1 MNDSANTI
9 LLLALL
15 AAYAFL
21 VWQWR
26 RASREANA
34 LGAAHARLRREDAE
48 AAADHARETAM
59 WRALGTLSRDLL
71 LAVDSHGRVRYANP
85 AAVERFGP
93 LPAEPPPLIEFAR
106 SLSVDEL
113 AHDALRGTPGADL
126 VRVVEVRGH
135 PYRARAGRLED
146 GAALALTDATE
157 VQRLERARR
166 DFIANI
172 SHELRT
178 PLTSIRLVLEGL
190 LSGVARTPAESA
202 EALMKI
208 HREAQALEH
217 MAQELLDLSQIESG
231 RAMVRMAPTPV
242 RALVEPVV
250 ARLQPQ
256 AAHKRQSIVVDAP
269 EGLAALADLDQVG
282 RALGNL
288 LHNAVKFTPPEGLI
302 RLSVRASDGD
312 VIFEVADSGP
322 GLPPEDLARVFERFF
337 RGDRSRSGGGT
348 GLGLAIAKHV
358 VEAHGG
364 RIWAESDG
372 VPGHGAV
379 FRFSLPAAEGR
390 GQSPTGPA

>member
-1 MNDSANTI
+1 MDGSLNTI
-9 LLLALL
+9 LLFALL
-15 AAYAFL
+15 AACAFL
-21 VWQWR
+21 GWQWR
-26 RASREANA
+26 RARREADA
-34 LGAAHARLRREDAE
+34 LGAAHARLRREAAE
-48 AAADHARETAM
+48 AAAGHARKVAE
-59 WRALGTLSRDLL
+59 WQALGALSRDLL
-71 LAVDSHGRVRYANP
+71 LAVDSHGHVQYANP
-85 AAVERFGP
+85 AAQERFGP
-93 LPAEPPPLIEFAR
+93 LPAEAPTLIEFTR

-113 AHDALRGTPGADL
+113 ARDALRGAPGADL

-146 GAALALTDATE
+146 GAALALTDAAE

-178 PLTSIRLVLEGL
+178 PLTSIRLLLESL
-190 LSGVARTPAESA
+190 LSGVARTPADSA
-202 EALMKI
+202 EALQKV
-208 HREAQALEH
+208 RQETKSLEQ

-242 RALVEPVV
+242 RALVEPTV
-250 ARLQPQ
+250 ARLRPQ
-256 AAHKRQSIVVDAP
+256 AEHKRQSLVVEAP
-269 EGLAALADLDQVG
+269 EGLVALADPDQVG

-288 LHNAVKFTPPEGLI
+288 LHNAVKFTPPDGRI

-322 GLPPEDLARVFERFF
+322 GLPAEDLARAFERFF
-337 RGDRSRSGGGT
+337 RGDRARSGGGT

-379 FRFSLPAAEGR
+379 FGFTLPKA
-390 GQSPTGPA
+390 